1 MYSEV
6 VDEKA
11 FDDAENAITGD
22 GLTNDDSGDDD
33 DDIVVEEIQEGE
45 YLLM

>member
-1 MYSEV
+1 MKKV
-6 VDEKA
+6 
-11 FDDAENAITGD
+11 FIDAENAVTGD
-22 GLTNDDSGDDD
+22 GLADDDSDD